1 MTNISFEPVIDLNS
15 KAFHRTLAKQGFK
28 FKLSTKVVGTEKL
41 ADGRVGVKVEAAK
54 GGDAETVSVLHI
66 HIEWA
71 VWALYFASP
80 F

>member
-1 MTNISFEPVIDLNS
+1 VTNISFEPVIDLNS

-54 GGDAETVSVLHI
+54 GGDAETVSCYSLCP
-66 HIEWA
+66 
-71 VWALYFASP
+71 ALSLPYQLP
-80 F
+80 EQV